1 MRKLR
6 FIECS
11 DGTRA
16 HVGDTVRVTYK
27 TYEGNFFRVLP
38 GSRTCTGVIDD
49 IHSDARFELRTEDA
63 LYQFLAT
70 AHCITIELIERKK
83 K

>member
-11 DGTRA
+11 DGTKA
-16 HVGDTVRVTYK
+16 HVGDTVSITYAGE
-27 TYEGNFFRVLP
+27 TW
-38 GSRTCTGVIDD
+38 TGVIDT
-49 IHSDARFELRTEDA
+49 IYSDLRYFSVRSGDEIRHGFA
-63 LYQFLAT
+63 SSRV
-70 AHCITIELIERKK
+70 TIKLVERKK